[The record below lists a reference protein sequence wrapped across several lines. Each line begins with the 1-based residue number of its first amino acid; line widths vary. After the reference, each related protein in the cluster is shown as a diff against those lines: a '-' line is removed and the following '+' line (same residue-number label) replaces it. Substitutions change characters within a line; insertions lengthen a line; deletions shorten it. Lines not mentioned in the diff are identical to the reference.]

1 LSFYLGQSPS
11 LNDIWPTT
19 LLKSSGFVRRSYT
32 TALKILIFCP
42 FAFQFGL
49 CPNWGWCRIQ
59 LKPVSPNLINMNKF
73 VLKNLADEA
82 LPENLHNKIMRKI
95 LLIKFRN
102 VAILTGIFLV
112 INLWFIVDKIIA
124 NASENQAV
132 PVMLSFLKE
141 LEFSVAYF
149 KVLLSV
155 STAVLP
161 WGLMLFALVNIVLSS
176 YIFRVYQKE
185 F

>member
-1 LSFYLGQSPS
+1 
-11 LNDIWPTT
+11 
-19 LLKSSGFVRRSYT
+19 
-32 TALKILIFCP
+32 
-42 FAFQFGL
+42 
-49 CPNWGWCRIQ
+49 
-59 LKPVSPNLINMNKF
+59 MNKF
-73 VLKNLADEA
+73 ALKNLADEA

-102 VAILTGIFLV
+102 VAILTGIFLA
-112 INLWFIVDKIIA
+112 INLWFIVDKIIT

-132 PVMLSFLKE
+132 PVMVSFLKE

>member
-1 LSFYLGQSPS
+1 
-11 LNDIWPTT
+11 
-19 LLKSSGFVRRSYT
+19 
-32 TALKILIFCP
+32 
-42 FAFQFGL
+42 
-49 CPNWGWCRIQ
+49 
-59 LKPVSPNLINMNKF
+59 M
-73 VLKNLADEA
+73 
-82 LPENLHNKIMRKI
+82 
-95 LLIKFRN
+95 
-102 VAILTGIFLV
+102 
-112 INLWFIVDKIIA
+112 
-124 NASENQAV
+124 
-132 PVMLSFLKE
+132 PVMLSFLTE